1 MRIITVV
8 LGAVALAFILM
19 GCAFWAI
26 SVPDTLTG
34 MPDRGSILAST
45 LALFVGL
52 LCGGAWTFLPIPAHV
67 VPISLPRGWAAVVL
81 ALVLVGASACQGSPA
96 APTPQWKPA
105 YVPLHHNI
113 PATFEG
119 HADGP
124 VIYLC
129 ATQPRTYLRPLPGS
143 TFDSHTIQEMETT
156 TEEDHYLSY
165 QQCPAV
171 PID

>member
-1 MRIITVV
+1 MRAITVS
-8 LGAVALAFILM
+8 LGASALAFILI
-19 GCAFWAI
+19 GVAFVAI
-26 SVPDTLTG
+26 AVPDTFTG

-45 LALFVGL
+45 LGL
-52 LCGGAWTFLPIPAHV
+52 LLGVTCGSAWWLLDICAYRMPARV
-67 VPISLPRGWAAVVL
+67 PRGWSAVVL
-81 ALVLVGASACQGSPA
+81 ALVLMGAGACQGSPV
-96 APTPQWKPA
+96 APQEVVKPA

-143 TFDSHTIQEMETT
+143 TLSSDHIQPMLQT

-165 QQCPAV
+165 AQCPAV
-171 PID
+171 PIS